1 MLSISSLG
9 HCFLLPDIEIND
21 VKRVRLRSRRGGHFR
36 WILHTLAIDFQVYNV
51 PLVLKVLF
59 SRVPLEL
66 VRLLIRHMAS

>member
-9 HCFLLPDIEIND
+9 HCFLLPGIEIND
-21 VKRVRLRSRRGGHFR
+21 VKRVRLRSRRGHFR
-36 WILHTLAIDFQVYNV
+36 WILHTLAINFQVYNV

-66 VRLLIRHMAS
+66 VRLSIQHMAS